1 MWWFTRSAIPCCL
14 YSHFTPIQDIAI
26 HFVHCILSIPSI
38 EEPNEGKS
46 PRLFSETVSRYV
58 YVTHI
63 SIALE
68 NRLELFRGDSVGEVV
83 HFQTHHTSYVGGSS
97 PFVWVARVATTS
109 ATTLTPVP
117 PSASTPVSITTP
129 APATHSK
136 KRDKT
141 VTKHEI
147 EIEKKLSQLSMRRKL
162 KDGLKVRVQMGNGG
176 FVALLNHQSSPS
188 KEEAESGDHN
198 GGIHIN
204 YPPPHTIIE
213 HTHTPSSQTKPEDCI
228 QGAEIGDK
236 LTVHYTVNKVMC
248 PSFCTKHMPY
258 SRVHSPAEK
267 FLTALVREIL
277 SPLNSE
283 LNKSFQVAPHC
294 FPSGE

>member
-1 MWWFTRSAIPCCL
+1 MGSRSGC
-14 YSHFTPIQDIAI
+14 
-26 HFVHCILSIPSI
+26 
-38 EEPNEGKS
+38 K
-46 PRLFSETVSRYV
+46 
-58 YVTHI
+58 
-63 SIALE
+63 
-68 NRLELFRGDSVGEVV
+68 
-83 HFQTHHTSYVGGSS
+83 
-97 PFVWVARVATTS
+97 WV
-109 ATTLTPVP
+109 
-117 PSASTPVSITTP
+117 
-129 APATHSK
+129 
-136 KRDKT
+136 
-141 VTKHEI
+141 
-147 EIEKKLSQLSMRRKL
+147 M
-162 KDGLKVRVQMGNGG
+162 
-176 FVALLNHQSSPS
+176 VALLLCLTIRAAHPKKKQ
-188 KEEAESGDHN
+188 KVEIITEVY
-198 GGIHIN
+198 IFIT
-204 YPPPHTIIE
+204 PPHTIIE